1 MGVPEIGRKIFQLKI
16 LHSYFSDYFA
26 QMKNKLA
33 SILTFIGIFLTGIL
47 HGQVQIVAE
56 QDQERNLTLFSF
68 NDSKIPYTVQIHFVK
83 LENLESLQGD
93 LLYKL
98 AKPGKNT
105 LVKLQS
111 IYGNVQTGFRYNTK
125 LYKGDIQP
133 SITFDSPYL
142 IPVEKGTSVS
152 MKPLLANQNLP
163 ENRRYTGVG
172 FFFDQEASICA
183 PRKGI
188 ISEIKM
194 DVTKT
199 AEGLADFSSENYV
212 EIYHQDGSF
221 TRLSGLKVNSAK
233 VAVGDTVIPGQVL
246 AESAPQANSPQHHVK
261 MIQSR
266 WEMEVQGVTWVNF
279 PVSILSES
287 QKMQTD
293 KSAEKLLSTH
303 PEELIAK
310 ELDKKELKKYLGK

>member
-1 MGVPEIGRKIFQLKI
+1 MGSCKTKRKIYQLKH
-16 LHSYFSDYFA
+16 LHFYFSDYFA

-33 SILTFIGIFLTGIL
+33 TILTFTGIFLTGIL
-47 HGQVQIVAE
+47 YGQVQIVAE

-98 AKPGKNT
+98 AKPGKST

-133 SITFDSPYL
+133 SIPFESPYL
-142 IPVEKGTSVS
+142 IPVEKGISVS
-152 MKPLLANQNLP
+152 MRPLLANQNLP

-172 FFFDQEASICA
+172 FFFDQSASICA

-188 ISEIKM
+188 VSEIKM
-194 DVTKT
+194 DVTKA

-221 TRLSGLKVNSAK
+221 TRLSGLKANSAK
-233 VAVGDTVIPGQVL
+233 VVVGDTVIPGQAL
-246 AESAPQANSPQHHVK
+246 AESSTQGNSSQHHVK

-279 PVSILSES
+279 PVLIRSEKEELLS
-287 QKMQTD
+287 D
-293 KSAEKLLSTH
+293 KASENLQSTH